1 VTRALIVEDSDD
13 FANDLLQTFADY
25 GIDADRAKDGDSALS
40 MLQASSFDG
49 VVLDLKLSSNPEER
63 QGLAI
68 LDWLRKEKP
77 LIAAVVVSA
86 QPHLCN
92 RAVEVGVDAILNK
105 PVEATH
111 VFQYLDRA
119 MERRRLRE
127 ENERLKRLLK
137 LSLGTSTATAIP
149 FICAMIFLLIWEML
163 FPQNNAGLFVALT
176 IAVLAL
182 VGAKRVSS
190 FALDFFRIR
199 LNIKLTPERS
209 NNAPKK
215 GGGGRL

>member
-1 VTRALIVEDSDD
+1 VSRALVVEDSDE
-13 FANDLLQTFADY
+13 FADDLLQTFADY
-25 GIDADRAKDGDSALS
+25 GIDAERAQDGETALS

-49 VVLDLKLSSNPEER
+49 VVLDLKLSKNPEER
-63 QGLAI
+63 QGLGVLEWI
-68 LDWLRKEKP
+68 RKEKP
-77 LIAAVVVSA
+77 MIAVVVVSA

-105 PVEATH
+105 PVEAAH

-127 ENERLKRLLK
+127 ENGKLRRLLK
-137 LSLGTSTATAIP
+137 LSLTASTASALP
-149 FICAMIFLLIWEML
+149 FVCAMVFLLIWEAL

-182 VGAKRVSS
+182 VGAKRISN

-199 LNIKLTPERS
+199 LNIKLAPDISRK
-209 NNAPKK
+209 APKED
-215 GGGGRL
+215 GGQ